1 MVLQLPKDKQRDF
14 ILNSNYRINAA
25 HGAIRSGKS
34 VGATIKMIHEIIT
47 APPGNI
53 LFVGKT
59 LNSLKRNVLN
69 DIAMWVGRENF
80 KLRMI
85 QKEAEIY
92 GRTVWLEGANDDAS
106 YQKIQGE
113 TLVRALGEEITT
125 WPESFFKMMMSRLS
139 EDDARAYLTM
149 NPGPPSHWFK
159 KQYLDR
165 ESDLNMKSWHF
176 TLEDNPYLS
185 EQYVIDIK
193 KEYTGLWYERY
204 IEGKWVLADGTIYS
218 NFNKNIHCIDK
229 IPDGKWQSLYIGC
242 DYGQTHPTAFLK
254 AVKIGDTYYIT
265 DEYKESDKLNTTLS
279 SDLKSFIG
287 GKYPRS
293 ILVDPSAKS
302 FKNQLIADDFK
313 RVKNANNTVND
324 GLAKIANAFETGKL
338 VIVQPRCPQLIEEIG
353 GYVWDSK
360 ASERGDEKP
369 VKENDDLLDCLR
381 YIGNEIF

>member
-1 MVLQLPKDKQRDF
+1 
-14 ILNSNYRINAA
+14 
-25 HGAIRSGKS
+25 
-34 VGATIKMIHEIIT
+34 
-47 APPGNI
+47 
-53 LFVGKT
+53 
-59 LNSLKRNVLN
+59 
-69 DIAMWVGRENF
+69 
-80 KLRMI
+80 
-85 QKEAEIY
+85 
-92 GRTVWLEGANDDAS
+92 
-106 YQKIQGE
+106 
-113 TLVRALGEEITT
+113 
-125 WPESFFKMMMSRLS
+125 
-139 EDDARAYLTM
+139 
-149 NPGPPSHWFK
+149 
-159 KQYLDR
+159 
-165 ESDLNMKSWHF
+165 MKSWHF

-204 IEGKWVLADGTIYS
+204 IDGKWVLADGTIYS
-218 NFNKNIHCIDK
+218 NFNKSIHCIDK

-279 SDLKSFIG
+279 SDLKAFIG

-324 GLAKIANAFETGKL
+324 GLAKIANAFQTGKL
-338 VIVQPRCPQLIEEIG
+338 IIVQNRCPQLIEEIG

-381 YIGNEIF
+381 YIGNEVF

>member
-47 APPGNI
+47 APQGNI
-53 LFVGKT
+53 LLVGKT
-59 LNSLKRNVLN
+59 LSSLKRNVLN
-69 DIAMWVGRENF
+69 DIGMWIGPDNF

-139 EDDARAYLTM
+139 VDDARAYLTM

-165 ESDLNMKSWHF
+165 ESDLNMRSWHF

-204 IEGKWVLADGTIYS
+204 IDGKWVLADGTIYS
-218 NFNKNIHCIDK
+218 NFNSSIHCTDK

-265 DEYKESDKLNTTLS
+265 DEYKEQDKLNTTLS
-279 SDLKSFIG
+279 SDLKTFIG

-293 ILVDPSAKS
+293 ILIDPSAKS

-381 YIGNEIF
+381 YIGNEVF

>member
-1 MVLQLPKDKQRDF
+1 MVLQMPKDKQRDF

-34 VGATIKMIHEIIT
+34 VGSTIKMIHEVIT

-59 LNSLKRNVLN
+59 LNSLKRNILN
-69 DIAMWVGRENF
+69 DIAMWVGPENF

-149 NPGPPSHWFK
+149 NPGPPNHWFK

-165 ESDLNMKSWHF
+165 EADLNMKSWHF

-185 EQYVIDIK
+185 EQYIIDIK

-204 IEGKWVLADGTIYS
+204 IDGKWVLADGTIYS
-218 NFNKNIHCIDK
+218 NFDKSIHCIDK

-265 DEYKESDKLNTTLS
+265 DEYKEQDKLNTTLS
-279 SDLKSFIG
+279 SDLKAFIG

-338 VIVQPRCPQLIEEIG
+338 VIVQNRCPQLIEEIG

-369 VKENDDLLDCLR
+369 IKENDDLLDCLR

>member
-302 FKNQLIADDFK
+302 FKNQLIADNFK

-324 GLAKIANAFETGKL
+324 GLAKIANAFQTGKL
-338 VIVQPRCPQLIEEIG
+338 IIVQNRCPQLIEEIG

-360 ASERGDEKP
+360 ASERGDERP

>member
-369 VKENDDLLDCLR
+369 IKENDDLLDCLR
-381 YIGNEIF
+381 YIGNEVF

>member
-53 LFVGKT
+53 LLVGKT

-69 DIAMWVGRENF
+69 DMGMWIGPENF

-149 NPGPPSHWFK
+149 NPGPPNHWFK

-165 ESDLNMKSWHF
+165 ESDLNMRSWHF

-218 NFNKNIHCIDK
+218 NFDKSIHCIDK

-254 AVKIGDTYYIT
+254 AIKIGDTYYIT

-279 SDLKSFIG
+279 SDLKAFIG
-287 GKYPRS
+287 GKHPRS

-324 GLAKIANAFETGKL
+324 GLAKIANAFQTGKL
-338 VIVQPRCPQLIEEIG
+338 IIVQNRCPQLIDEIG

-360 ASERGDEKP
+360 ASERGDERP

>member
-1 MVLQLPKDKQRDF
+1 
-14 ILNSNYRINAA
+14 
-25 HGAIRSGKS
+25 
-34 VGATIKMIHEIIT
+34 
-47 APPGNI
+47 
-53 LFVGKT
+53 
-59 LNSLKRNVLN
+59 
-69 DIAMWVGRENF
+69 
-80 KLRMI
+80 
-85 QKEAEIY
+85 
-92 GRTVWLEGANDDAS
+92 
-106 YQKIQGE
+106 
-113 TLVRALGEEITT
+113 
-125 WPESFFKMMMSRLS
+125 
-139 EDDARAYLTM
+139 
-149 NPGPPSHWFK
+149 
-159 KQYLDR
+159 
-165 ESDLNMKSWHF
+165 MKSWHF

-185 EQYVIDIK
+185 EQYIIDIK

-218 NFNKNIHCIDK
+218 NFDKNIHCIDK

-254 AVKIGDTYYIT
+254 AVKIGDTYYII

-279 SDLKSFIG
+279 SDLKAFIG

-302 FKNQLIADDFK
+302 FKNQLIADNFK

-324 GLAKIANAFETGKL
+324 GLAKIANAFQTGKL

-381 YIGNEIF
+381 YIGNEVF

>member
-47 APPGNI
+47 APQGNI
-53 LFVGKT
+53 LLVGKT
-59 LNSLKRNVLN
+59 LSSLKRNVLN
-69 DIAMWVGRENF
+69 DIGMWIGPDNF

-139 EDDARAYLTM
+139 VDDARAYLTM

-204 IEGKWVLADGTIYS
+204 IDGKWVLADGTIYS
-218 NFNKNIHCIDK
+218 NFNSNIHCTDK

-265 DEYKESDKLNTTLS
+265 DEYKEQDKLNTTLS

-293 ILVDPSAKS
+293 ILIDPSAKS

>member
-47 APPGNI
+47 APQGNI
-53 LFVGKT
+53 LLVGKT
-59 LNSLKRNVLN
+59 LSSLKRNVLN
-69 DIAMWVGRENF
+69 DIGMWIGPENF

-139 EDDARAYLTM
+139 VDDARAYLTM

-204 IEGKWVLADGTIYS
+204 IDGKWVLADGTIYS
-218 NFNKNIHCIDK
+218 NFNSSIHCTDK

-293 ILVDPSAKS
+293 ILIDPSAKS

-313 RVKNANNTVND
+313 RVKNANNSVND

-338 VIVQPRCPQLIEEIG
+338 VIVQPRCQQLIEEIG

>member
-69 DIAMWVGRENF
+69 DIGMWVGRENF

-254 AVKIGDTYYIT
+254 AVKIGDTYYII

-302 FKNQLIADDFK
+302 FKNQLIADNFK

-324 GLAKIANAFETGKL
+324 GLAKIANAFQTGKL
-338 VIVQPRCPQLIEEIG
+338 IIVQNRCPQLIEEIG

-360 ASERGDEKP
+360 ASERGDERP

-381 YIGNEIF
+381 YIGNEVF

>member
-254 AVKIGDTYYIT
+254 AVKIGDTYYII

-302 FKNQLIADDFK
+302 FKNQLIADNFK

-324 GLAKIANAFETGKL
+324 GLAKIANAFQTGKL
-338 VIVQPRCPQLIEEIG
+338 IIVQNRCPQLIEEIG

-360 ASERGDEKP
+360 ASERGDERP